1 MVPHMPKDPIVRRA
15 RSRPRHLLNS
25 GWAERLWSKDQ
36 AASPLRHRRSVG
48 RLSAKKAVRLKL
60 VSILSPLRSI
70 VVVDRTLDDAYLEGS
85 DSLRN

>member
-1 MVPHMPKDPIVRRA
+1 
-15 RSRPRHLLNS
+15 
-25 GWAERLWSKDQ
+25 
-36 AASPLRHRRSVG
+36 VG

-60 VSILSPLRSI
+60 VSVLSPLRSI